1 MKRIAAVATKRAI
14 TDRDTSWS
22 DYWRDRPIEERLA
35 MASELSME
43 CGDATLDT
51 RLRRVH
57 RKLRRS

>member
-1 MKRIAAVATKRAI
+1 MHRIVAVATKRSL
-14 TDRDTSWS
+14 TDCDTSWS

-51 RLRRVH
+51 RLHRVH
-57 RKLRRS
+57 RKLRRT

>member
-1 MKRIAAVATKRAI
+1 MNWIAAVATKRSL
-14 TDRDTSWS
+14 TDGDTSWS

-57 RKLRRS
+57 RKLHQA

>member
-1 MKRIAAVATKRAI
+1 MATKRAL

-51 RLRRVH
+51 RLHRVH
-57 RKLRRS
+57 RKLRRT